1 MAEEDPLETIV
12 VAGIGEISW
21 LGLSQN
27 TDGNYIAIVGI
38 IDRLFFGVASC
49 CCKFCVSVAFFFLPG
64 PGIPAAPLPLP
75 APGCAGRYTPHLAAS
90 ISDEPVASHGAPFDH
105 QGHQVV
111 SWLLM
116 RSAGQWRLTS
126 EWAPLNQSER
136 AVRLQRR
143 ELPYCFGPFSTGFPR
158 DSHLL

>member
-49 CCKFCVSVAFFFLPG
+49 CCKFCVSVAFFFFARTRHP
-64 PGIPAAPLPLP
+64 
-75 APGCAGRYTPHLAAS
+75 
-90 ISDEPVASHGAPFDH
+90 
-105 QGHQVV
+105 
-111 SWLLM
+111 
-116 RSAGQWRLTS
+116 
-126 EWAPLNQSER
+126 
-136 AVRLQRR
+136 RR
-143 ELPYCFGPFSTGFPR
+143 PPPPPSTGVCRALHATPR
-158 DSHLL
+158 SQHQ